1 MVEREERGPWKQVR
15 ALVSIDKHPMERNC
29 QHRVASE
36 GQPPSH
42 RLLAEE
48 MDRRQNSFFVTQVRH
63 RNPNSLTYKAHRVKQ

>member
-15 ALVSIDKHPMERNC
+15 ALVSIDKYPMERNC

-48 MDRRQNSFFVTQVRH
+48 MDR
-63 RNPNSLTYKAHRVKQ
+63 